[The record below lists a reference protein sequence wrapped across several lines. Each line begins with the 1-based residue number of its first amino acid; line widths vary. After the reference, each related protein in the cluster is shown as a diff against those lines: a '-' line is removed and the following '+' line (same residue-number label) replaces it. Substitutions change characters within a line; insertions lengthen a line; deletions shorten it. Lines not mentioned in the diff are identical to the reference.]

1 MGTDINAASQALVNG
16 GVIAYPTEGVF
27 GLGCNPNNETA
38 IKSLL
43 TLKQRD
49 ADRGLILIAANIDQ
63 LSPYIAPLSNAVRD
77 KLEQSWPGPVTW
89 ILPCNDK
96 VSDLV
101 SGGRNTIAARVTAHE
116 SVVRLCQSFDS
127 ALISTSANLS
137 GEPACVDA
145 NTVQSM
151 FGNQLSYVLDLP
163 IGTLQG
169 PTPIYDGLTGRKL
182 R

>member
-1 MGTDINAASQALVNG
+1 MGTDINAASRALSNG
-16 GVIAYPTEGVF
+16 GIIAYPTEGVF
-27 GLGCNPNNETA
+27 GLGCDPLNETA
-38 IKSLL
+38 ITSLL
-43 TLKQRD
+43 TLKKRD

-63 LSPYIAPLSNAVRD
+63 LSPYLEPLSNEVRD

-89 ILPCNDK
+89 ILPCNSD
-96 VSDLV
+96 VPDLV
-101 SGGRNTIAARVTAHE
+101 SGGRNTIAARVSAHE
-116 SVVRLCQSFDS
+116 CVVQLCNRFNS

-137 GEPACVDA
+137 GEPAFVDA
-145 NTVQSM
+145 NTVQSA

-163 IGTLQG
+163 IGSLKG